1 MMSIPTDEPSQR
13 EPAGQRPG
21 LHGVE
26 YQNVVEVNTDP
37 VFAANLAKCE
47 ECDWRPPDL
56 GTRPELASQEHTA
69 RTGHMTAIPIAEY
82 IYYMRDDEPQA

>member
-1 MMSIPTDEPSQR
+1 MMSIPTDEPSQG
-13 EPAGQRPG
+13 EPEERLPG
-21 LHGVE
+21 LYGVE
-26 YQNVVEVNTDP
+26 YQNVIEVNTDP
-37 VFAANLAKCE
+37 VFAANLAKFE

-69 RTGHMTAIPIAEY
+69 QTGHMTAIPIAEY